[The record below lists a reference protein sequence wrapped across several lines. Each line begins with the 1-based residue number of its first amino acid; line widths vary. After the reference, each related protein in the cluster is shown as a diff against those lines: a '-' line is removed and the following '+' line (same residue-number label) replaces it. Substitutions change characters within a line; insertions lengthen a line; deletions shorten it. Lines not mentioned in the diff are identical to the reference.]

1 MSMKKYVVI
10 AVFAVLVTGL
20 FVSTVAAQPTIDG
33 VFTPGEWGTPYP
45 GADPTPKGTYIYFKR
60 IGDWIYL
67 CHDLITDNYPAWADT
82 NYFPLWYTDGTKYEV
97 WIHAVPNPGTFE
109 ESHLDL
115 VVVHDHNELTGTNVG
130 YDLPPYY
137 FQGKAGFGSSENSGS
152 YHRIYEFRVH
162 KAGFWKIETEDIVIS
177 SESEEN
183 ANWGGSVA
191 WNPTGL
197 TRYAAGTNTA
207 DWDFFWVHEVER
219 GGLYAPVDK
228 IGLLA
233 PYIGVTSTIVVAT
246 VATAIYAKR
255 VKRRK
260 EK

>member
-1 MSMKKYVVI
+1 MD
-10 AVFAVLVTGL
+10 FARGRHGQPDVGHGDVGSQARGLERLSLCLVL
-20 FVSTVAAQPTIDG
+20 S
-33 VFTPGEWGTPYP
+33 
-45 GADPTPKGTYIYFKR
+45 
-60 IGDWIYL
+60 IGPW
-67 CHDLITDNYPAWADT
+67 
-82 NYFPLWYTDGTKYEV
+82 
-97 WIHAVPNPGTFE
+97 
-109 ESHLDL
+109 
-115 VVVHDHNELTGTNVG
+115 
-130 YDLPPYY
+130 
-137 FQGKAGFGSSENSGS
+137 
-152 YHRIYEFRVH
+152 
-162 KAGFWKIETEDIVIS
+162 FWKIETEDIVIS

-233 PYIGVTSTIVVAT
+233 PYIGVASTIVVAT